1 MLTILFLIIVSAS
14 VLGVILLAI
23 VATGIRQEPST
34 EELSERTPN
43 LIAVFVRRLLGV
55 YVHKPNSPSNLTG
68 TTEAMPQHTTPI
80 PADPVAEPK

>member
-1 MLTILFLIIVSAS
+1 MLTILFLIIASAS

-43 LIAVFVRRLLGV
+43 LTAVFVRRMLGV
-55 YVHKPNSPSNLTG
+55 YVHKPNSPSNLYRYDRG
-68 TTEAMPQHTTPI
+68 DATTHDSHRPI
-80 PADPVAEPK
+80 R